1 MERRWVRTGNTQDY
15 THTSSPLNPTHHTH
29 RPTCM
34 ARPPVKA
41 EGQDA
46 GFIWMSTGLASL
58 WSVAQAKRE
67 GPKNVVTAG
76 RRAGRRA
83 G

>member
-1 MERRWVRTGNTQDY
+1 
-15 THTSSPLNPTHHTH
+15 
-29 RPTCM
+29 M